1 MVRQYNWYDP
11 MLTRKMR
18 KVLTVL
24 IWTAWLI
31 VLFLQYQNIKQ
42 VLSSLLE
49 HL

>member
-1 MVRQYNWYDP
+1 

-18 KVLTVL
+18 KMLTAL

-31 VLFLQYQNIKQ
+31 VLFLQYENIKQ
-42 VLSSLLE
+42 VLNSLRE